1 MNYVLFLKAHY
12 IILYN
17 DRHVFIILLSL
28 QCFILTISPL
38 HPNLIYDHHIDHQG
52 RRIRGATFF
61 ASGWGGAKDKLFR
74 AGAFF
79 AQGKKAV
86 NHNLLEELSIW
97 RGHVFKTQHN
107 LARSV

>member
-74 AGAFF
+74 AG
-79 AQGKKAV
+79 QEQKSLG
-86 NHNLLEELSIW
+86 
-97 RGHVFKTQHN
+97 RGGQMLDPLGLGHFLGRAK
-107 LARSV
+107 RP